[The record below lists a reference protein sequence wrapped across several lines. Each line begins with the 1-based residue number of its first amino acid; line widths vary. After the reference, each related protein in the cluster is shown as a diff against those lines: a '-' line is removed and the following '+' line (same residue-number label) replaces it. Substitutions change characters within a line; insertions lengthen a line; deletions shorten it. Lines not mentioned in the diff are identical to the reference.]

1 MGMTKARYVRVDVFS
16 ERPFCGNPLAV
27 FPEAD
32 GLTKRQMQLLAKEMN
47 LSETTFVVR
56 PSKGSKADFR
66 VRIFVPDNEI
76 PYAGHPTIGTFYV
89 LANEGRVKLKGPV
102 TRAWMEAA
110 AGVMPVDIHSSKGK
124 VTKVVTHQNRP
135 EFGPVWE
142 DFGIVADAL
151 SLRERDFDP
160 VRMPIQLVST
170 GLPWLIAP
178 VRTRDAVERA
188 AGNYSAFSEVV
199 SKLPKGV
206 VDIYVTCLDPV
217 DKRSTTHSRGFSLV
231 AKNISEDPA
240 TGSAS
245 GCLGAYLVEHGLVP
259 RRRSVS
265 VVNEQGYE
273 IGRPSRIEVEVVT
286 GGSGIEQVMVGG
298 SVVHMMDGYARV

>member
-1 MGMTKARYVRVDVFS
+1 MAMKKARYVRVDVFS

-32 GLTKRQMQLLAKEMN
+32 TLTTGQMQLLAKEMN
-47 LSETTFVVR
+47 LSETTFVLR

-89 LANEGRVKLKGPV
+89 LAKEGRIKLKGPV
-102 TRAWMEAA
+102 TRAWMEAK

-124 VTKVVTHQNRP
+124 VTKVVTYQNRP
-135 EFGPVWE
+135 EFGPPYADVRP
-142 DFGIVADAL
+142 VAEAL
-151 SLRERDFDP
+151 SLDVKDFDP
-160 VRMPIQLVST
+160 DRMPVQLVST

-178 VRTRDAVERA
+178 VRTRDAVEKA
-188 AGNYSAFSEVV
+188 AGNYQAFSKVV
-199 SKLPKGV
+199 SRLPKDV
-206 VDIYVTCLDPV
+206 VDIYVTCLEPL
-217 DKRSTTHSRGFSLV
+217 KKGSTTHSRGFSLV
-231 AKNISEDPA
+231 SKNIAEDPA

-259 RRRSVS
+259 RKRSVRI
-265 VVNEQGYE
+265 VNEQGYE
-273 IGRPSRIEVEVVT
+273 IGRPSRIDIEVVT
-286 GGSGIEQVMVGG
+286 GGDRIEQVMVGG
-298 SVVHMMDGYARV
+298 RVVHMMDGHAYL